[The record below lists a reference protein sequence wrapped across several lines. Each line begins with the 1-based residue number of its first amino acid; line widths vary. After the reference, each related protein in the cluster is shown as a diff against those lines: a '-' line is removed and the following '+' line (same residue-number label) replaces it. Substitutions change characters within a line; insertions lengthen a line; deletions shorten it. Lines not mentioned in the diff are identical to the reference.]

1 MVSDFE
7 DALESKDWSS
17 LYNMSYPKEAL
28 EVLLNHVEEALN
40 LVAPE
45 KAIKIRPDKPKISLR
60 RDTLDIMSAR
70 DKARK
75 AGNQIKF
82 KTLRNMSNKL
92 IKCDKIQGVIKRL
105 KEKPVP
111 QSVWQEAK
119 TLLGRGH
126 GTNLPDCTSNTN
138 PNDTAE
144 HQIKFFVDKI
154 ARLVESISNT
164 SDSIKDELSSYEESI
179 ATKPSR
185 DLGFTEPSDL
195 SSKVSKRT
203 FSFTFVTAGDV
214 TRIIKRLNSTK
225 AAGVDK
231 IQTEVWKKGASAC

>member
-126 GTNLPDCTSNTN
+126 
-138 PNDTAE
+138 
-144 HQIKFFVDKI
+144 
-154 ARLVESISNT
+154 
-164 SDSIKDELSSYEESI
+164 
-179 ATKPSR
+179 
-185 DLGFTEPSDL
+185 
-195 SSKVSKRT
+195 
-203 FSFTFVTAGDV
+203 
-214 TRIIKRLNSTK
+214 
-225 AAGVDK
+225 
-231 IQTEVWKKGASAC
+231 